1 MKQYKR
7 EITINYVRHPYTS
20 GGVVVMNKTEIASW
34 YCTVYDN
41 GQKLN
46 DHQARIEGVRQ
57 FLNSGVAY
65 TSLCT
70 RPAKITKKVT
80 Y

>member
-7 EITINYVRHPYTS
+7 EITIKYVRHPYTS
-20 GGVVVMNKTEIASW
+20 GGVVVKSKTEIANW
-34 YCTVYDN
+34 FCTVYDN

-57 FLNSGVAY
+57 FLNSGIAY